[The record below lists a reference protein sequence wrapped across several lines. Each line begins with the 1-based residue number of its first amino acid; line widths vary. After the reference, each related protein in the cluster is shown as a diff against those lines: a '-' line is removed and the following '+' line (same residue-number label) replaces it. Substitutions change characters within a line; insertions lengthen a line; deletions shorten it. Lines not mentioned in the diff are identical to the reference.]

1 MSNHP
6 KEAVSFQRLRDP
18 SVPIFRG
25 LSFSNNASAYLCR
38 PGGIRRA
45 SVIVGYDLEES

>member
-6 KEAVSFQRLRDP
+6 KEAVSFRRLRDP

-25 LSFSNNASAYLCR
+25 LSFSNNASAYLCH
-38 PGGIRRA
+38 PGQIQRA
-45 SVIVGYDLEES
+45 SVIIEYDLEEY